1 MVRRLAISV
10 FVAATLATTAMGQ
23 VAFLDETFDYD
34 EDQPAAGLWVGNLH
48 VQDQWW
54 YGVLRIKHNDE
65 DGWSARGI
73 VVPPEMSFVAMGA
86 DCRDIEITIR
96 HAELTVPGQVGGTAR
111 LVGDVSD
118 DGQRW
123 TGTVTQHP
131 PAGDPIE
138 GEFELARA
146 PRVVDLPRP
155 MAFTGQIEI
164 QGLLKL
170 DMTLAFAQTPKG
182 NWVGHVD
189 VPAQMTHGFV
199 LADVT
204 REGRTFTGVMPGLAP
219 AYINVELDET
229 ERRITGTMK
238 QGGFVLEID
247 FARHDG
253 YVGSELK
260 RPQHPKPPYPYAVRD
275 VTITHP
281 DGHTLAGTLTIPN
294 ADEYGSGPFPTAVL
308 ITGSGPQDRDESLL
322 GHKPFLVIADYLTRH
337 GIAVLRYDDRG
348 TAQSSGTFSG
358 ATSADFATDV
368 VAAME
373 FLKTQNDVDADHIG
387 LIGHSEGGLIAP
399 IVAGLTDDVAFA
411 VLLAG
416 PGVPGDELL
425 AVQAEKIRRAE
436 GADDAAL
443 ASGRDRQRQIF
454 ELLRANKTDDQL
466 REALRSIMESAVAQ
480 SAKLEGEDLDNA
492 VDAQMKQIMSP
503 WMRSFLSYDPRPAL
517 AAIECPV
524 LALNGT
530 LDLQVWHEQNLDAI
544 ERIMT
549 EAGGDITAK
558 RYEGLNHLFQPATTG
573 SIGEYAQ
580 IETTFDEQV
589 LRDIVQWI
597 QQKMNVRR

>member
-1 MVRRLAISV
+1 MRRRVISV
-10 FVAATLATTAMGQ
+10 FVAAALATTAMGQ
-23 VAFLDETFDYD
+23 VEFLDETFEYD
-34 EDQPAAGLWVGNLH
+34 RDQPAAGLWVGNLH

-54 YGVLRIKHNDE
+54 YGVFHIKHNDE

-73 VVPPEMSFVAMGA
+73 VVPPEMSFVAVGA
-86 DCRDIEITIR
+86 ECRDIEITNG
-96 HAELTVPGQVGGTAR
+96 HAELTVPGQIGGTAR

-138 GEFELARA
+138 GEFEFARA

-164 QGLLKL
+164 QGVLKL

-189 VPAQMTHGFV
+189 VPAQTTHGFV

-294 ADEYGSGPFPTAVL
+294 ADEYGAGPFPTAVL

-373 FLKTQNDVDADHIG
+373 FLKAQDNVDADHIG

-399 IVAGLTDDVAFA
+399 IVAGLTDDVAFV

-425 AVQAEKIRRAE
+425 VEQTLRILKAR
-436 GADDAAL
+436 GADEDTSAE
-443 ASGRDRQRQIF
+443 ASRQMAHLF
-454 ELLRANKTDDQL
+454 ELARAGKSKQEL
-466 REALRSIMESAVAQ
+466 REVILSVLDMPGANGARDEESLNKAA
-480 SAKLEGEDLDNA
+480 
-492 VDAQMKQIMSP
+492 DAQVEQLNSP
-503 WMRSFLSYDPRPAL
+503 WMRSFLTYDPRPAL
-517 AAIECPV
+517 AAIKCPV

-558 RYEGLNHLFQPATTG
+558 RYQGLNHLFQPATTG
-573 SIGEYAQ
+573 SVSEYAK

-597 QQKMNVRR
+597 QQKTDVRR

>member
-1 MVRRLAISV
+1 MRRRVISV
-10 FVAATLATTAMGQ
+10 FVAAALATTAMGQ
-23 VAFLDETFDYD
+23 VEFLDETFEYD
-34 EDQPAAGLWVGNLH
+34 RDQPAAGLWVGNLH

-73 VVPPEMSFVAMGA
+73 VVPPEMSFVAVGA
-86 DCRDIEITIR
+86 ECRDIEITNG
-96 HAELTVPGQVGGTAR
+96 HAELTVPGQIGGTAR

-138 GEFELARA
+138 GEFEFARA

-164 QGLLKL
+164 QGVLKL

-189 VPAQMTHGFV
+189 VPAQTTHGFV

-294 ADEYGSGPFPTAVL
+294 ADEYGAGPFPTAVL

-373 FLKTQNDVDADHIG
+373 FLKAQDNVDADHIG

-399 IVAGLTDDVAFA
+399 IVAGLTDDVAFV

-425 AVQAEKIRRAE
+425 VEQTLRILKAR
-436 GADDAAL
+436 GADEDTSAE
-443 ASGRDRQRQIF
+443 ASRQMAHLF
-454 ELLRANKTDDQL
+454 ELARAGKSKQEL
-466 REALRSIMESAVAQ
+466 REVILSVLDMPGANGARDEESLNKAA
-480 SAKLEGEDLDNA
+480 
-492 VDAQMKQIMSP
+492 DAQVEQLNSP
-503 WMRSFLSYDPRPAL
+503 WMRSFLTYDPRPAL
-517 AAIECPV
+517 AAIKCPV

-558 RYEGLNHLFQPATTG
+558 RYQGLNHLFQPATTG
-573 SIGEYAQ
+573 SVSEYAQ

-597 QQKMNVRR
+597 QQKTDVRR

>member
-1 MVRRLAISV
+1 MRRRVISV
-10 FVAATLATTAMGQ
+10 FVAAALATTAFGQ
-23 VAFLDETFDYD
+23 VEFLDETFEYD
-34 EDQPAAGLWVGNLH
+34 RDQPAAGLWVGNLH

-54 YGVLRIKHNDE
+54 YGVLHIKHNDE
-65 DGWSARGI
+65 EGWSARGI
-73 VVPPEMSFVAMGA
+73 VVPPEMSFVAVGA
-86 DCRDIEITIR
+86 ECRDIEITNG
-96 HAELTVPGQVGGTAR
+96 HAELTVPGQIGGTAR

-123 TGTVTQHP
+123 MGTITQNP
-131 PAGDPIE
+131 PSGDPIE
-138 GEFELARA
+138 GEFEFART
-146 PRVVDLPRP
+146 PQVVDLPRP
-155 MAFTGQIEI
+155 MAFTGQIEV
-164 QGLLKL
+164 QGVLKL

-199 LADVT
+199 LADLT
-204 REGRTFTGVMPGLAP
+204 REDRTFTGVMLGLPP

-238 QGGFVLEID
+238 QGGFVLDID

-281 DGHTLAGTLTIPN
+281 DGHTLAGTLTIPDTN
-294 ADEYGSGPFPTAVL
+294 EYGAGPFPTAVL

-337 GIAVLRYDDRG
+337 GITVMRYDDRG

-368 VAAME
+368 VAVMD
-373 FLKTQNDVDADHIG
+373 FLKTQSDVDADRIG

-399 IVAGLTDDVAFA
+399 TVVTMTDDIAFL

-416 PGVPGDELL
+416 PGVPGRELL
-425 AVQAEKIRRAE
+425 AVQRELLTMATGASEEDAQKSNQQFAEIERTIQG
-436 GADDAAL
+436 GADEE
-443 ASGRDRQRQIF
+443 QILEF
-454 ELLRANKTDDQL
+454 LVKIAREQDPDNKKTDEELAEIVKPQAKTLMSPWFRYFMDYDPA
-466 REALRSIMESAVAQ
+466 EALRNL
-480 SAKLEGEDLDNA
+480 K
-492 VDAQMKQIMSP
+492 
-503 WMRSFLSYDPRPAL
+503 
-517 AAIECPV
+517 CPV

-573 SIGEYAQ
+573 SVGEYAQ

-589 LRDIVQWI
+589 LRDIVDWI
-597 QQKMNVRR
+597 KLKTGG

>member
-1 MVRRLAISV
+1 MRRRVISV
-10 FVAATLATTAMGQ
+10 FVAAALATTAMGQ
-23 VAFLDETFDYD
+23 VEFLDETFEYD
-34 EDQPAAGLWVGNLH
+34 RDQPAAGLWVGNLH

-73 VVPPEMSFVAMGA
+73 VVPPEMSFVAVGA
-86 DCRDIEITIR
+86 ECRDIEITNG
-96 HAELTVPGQVGGTAR
+96 HAELTVPGQIGGTAR

-138 GEFELARA
+138 GEFEFARA

-164 QGLLKL
+164 QGVLKL

-189 VPAQMTHGFV
+189 VPAQTTHGFV

-373 FLKTQNDVDADHIG
+373 FLKAQDNVDADHIG

-399 IVAGLTDDVAFA
+399 IVAGLTDDVAFV

-425 AVQAEKIRRAE
+425 VEQTLRILKAR
-436 GADDAAL
+436 GADEDTSAE
-443 ASGRDRQRQIF
+443 ASRQMAHLF
-454 ELLRANKTDDQL
+454 ELARAGKSKQEL
-466 REALRSIMESAVAQ
+466 REVILSVLDMPGANGARDEESLNKAA
-480 SAKLEGEDLDNA
+480 
-492 VDAQMKQIMSP
+492 DAQVEQLNSP
-503 WMRSFLSYDPRPAL
+503 WMRSFLTYDPRPAL
-517 AAIECPV
+517 AAIKCPV

-558 RYEGLNHLFQPATTG
+558 RYQGLNHLFQPATTG
-573 SIGEYAQ
+573 SVSEYAQ

-597 QQKMNVRR
+597 QQKTDVRR